1 MRIWPQVK
9 VALIC
14 IAVVS
19 SVFDTSYAEVGP
31 NIGWAAVITGLVFF
45 PALILVG
52 LFVLKTILRR
62 KLNFEKPSLESNPL
76 DFSHPE
82 HFFHLAGIVM
92 LTSGMSGLVAAYVRS
107 GEVWPVHIAPVAL
120 GIGVLFGLWMLQVV
134 HASQLAS
141 SNHTVNRT
149 P

>member
-1 MRIWPQVK
+1 MKIWPHVK

-14 IAVVS
+14 IAAVS
-19 SVFDTSYAEVGP
+19 TVYDTSYAELGP
-31 NIGWAAVITGLVFF
+31 KIGWAPVVTGLVFF

-62 KLNFEKPSLESNPL
+62 KLNFEMPSLESNPL

-107 GEVWPVHIAPVAL
+107 GEVWPVQIVPVAL
-120 GIGVLFGLWMLQVV
+120 GIGVLFGLWILQVV
-134 HASQLAS
+134 HACQLVS
-141 SNHTVNRT
+141 SNK
-149 P
+149 